1 MGNTLFDQ
9 YSLLHFSVGV
19 VAYFWSVSF
28 SMIMIIHILFEVIE
42 NTSFGMNLINTY
54 FKRWWPGGKPY
65 PDSLVNSISD
75 TIFTGF
81 GWLVSYQ
88 LDKMYK

>member
-28 SMIMIIHILFEVIE
+28 SMIMIIHILFETIE
-42 NTSFGMNLINTY
+42 NTQCGMNFINTY
-54 FKRWWPGGKPY
+54 IPFWPGGKTHA
-65 PDSLVNSISD
+65 DSCLNRVGD
-75 TIFTGF
+75 TVFSGL
-81 GWLVSYQ
+81 GWIVANIQ
-88 LDKMYK
+88 M